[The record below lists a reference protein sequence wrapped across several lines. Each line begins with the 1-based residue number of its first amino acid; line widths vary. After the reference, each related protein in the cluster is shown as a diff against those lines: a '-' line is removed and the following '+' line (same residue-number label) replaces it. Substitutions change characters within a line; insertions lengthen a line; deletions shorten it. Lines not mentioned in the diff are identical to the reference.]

1 MNCLDTNKA
10 AGIYT
15 IPLKLLKIAADF
27 LTPLVTVAINKSIE
41 EQIFPNSAKIASVIP
56 LAKGKPSKN
65 EISNYRPVI
74 ILNTFSKFYEKV
86 IRKQLIRFM
95 EEYFSSLIS
104 AYRTNSSLQLVII

>member
-41 EQIFPNSAKIASVIP
+41 V
-56 LAKGKPSKN
+56 
-65 EISNYRPVI
+65 V
-74 ILNTFSKFYEKV
+74 
-86 IRKQLIRFM
+86 
-95 EEYFSSLIS
+95 
-104 AYRTNSSLQLVII
+104 